1 MVGRVSIRTTTSS
14 ERGGIRWA
22 DRLGHPATGN
32 LLALLA
38 LLVAVAAALG
48 LLQRGLF
55 WLLFSYAALVSGLL
69 VAVAVARSKGRS
81 LRRAEE
87 ERERLVAEVELR
99 TAELMRSEASRA
111 HAAEEA
117 ESCEAG
123 YADLRSA
130 VINVARVSPGR
141 YDDFDDELAG
151 ALGRLSKAA
160 NSTS

>member
-1 MVGRVSIRTTTSS
+1 MTDGAPMRLTTAS
-14 ERGGIRWA
+14 EHGGTRWP
-22 DRLGHPATGN
+22 DRLGHPAIGN

-38 LLVAVAAALG
+38 LLVAVGAALG
-48 LLQRGLF
+48 LLQRGWF

-69 VAVAVARSKGRS
+69 AAVAVARRRGRS
-81 LRRAEE
+81 LRWVEE
-87 ERERLVAEVELR
+87 ERERLVTEVDHM
-99 TAELMRSEASRA
+99 TAELMRSEASLARA
-111 HAAEEA
+111 REET

-151 ALGRLSKAA
+151 ALRRLSRTADKG
-160 NSTS
+160 S